1 MLWSGSEEL
10 HADEYLGAKITFF
23 FPFLKLIS
31 WKSQGMKVI
40 VLCKLL
46 VVCPDN

>member
-23 FPFLKLIS
+23 FSFFKSYFMEIS
-31 WKSQGMKVI
+31 GNESYCSVQTPCSV
-40 VLCKLL
+40 
-46 VVCPDN
+46 P